1 MGKTELL
8 LISSFFCQ
16 TLSQIRPDSQ
26 AELSFKNLTK
36 ELFDNAK
43 QQEVIK
49 PAGPSSSQV
58 NSLVVDCMD
67 DEGIWTQLDI
77 ENQQFLKSY
86 IKEFCQNERP
96 DEEDNFVNEEP
107 AVYDTDDSLDDEES
121 LAEEEEEELSSEH
134 ESDDEQ
140 LDDEQASDEEA
151 SEMDLLENEDSEFDE
166 EAGDDTLFKPSKS
179 NSVNYDKEL
188 DEMDDEEEEEDES
201 EEANDEMMSEFQRKD
216 AQTKQ
221 KAKELEEEYLK
232 EKPWQLKGEVR
243 AGDRPQDSLLEEYV
257 DFESGARPLPVYTEE
272 FTKKLEDLVLQRVKT
287 NQFDDVEKKERKA
300 ELPFDYKRRIL
311 LETEKNKD
319 GLAKLYENE
328 YLKQKGA
335 SQKDE
340 NPVHKEIKEKMRRL
354 FMQLDSL
361 CNFNYVPKAAG
372 GEIKVINNLPA
383 INVEEAIP
391 EAVSDATLIAPQ
403 EVLPVQKRDL
413 KSDQEKNKTDRLRER
428 RLKKR
433 IIKEKIRFKEQQ
445 NGGQA
450 TNFKKKSK
458 ASDGNDKVKKSAK
471 DSEAVKSVFMK
482 TRKSR

>member
-1 MGKTELL
+1 MDLFKSLGPFL
-8 LISSFFCQ
+8 
-16 TLSQIRPDSQ
+16 RPDPQ
-26 AELSFKNLTK
+26 AEFAFKNLTK

-43 QQEVIK
+43 QQEGAK
-49 PAGPSSSQV
+49 HAGPVSGQV

-121 LAEEEEEELSSEH
+121 QVEDEELGSEH
-134 ESDDEQ
+134 GSDDEQ
-140 LDDEQASDEEA
+140 PDDEEASDEEA

-179 NSVNYDKEL
+179 NQVNYDKEL
-188 DEMDDEEEEEDES
+188 DELDGDEEEESD
-201 EEANDEMMSEFQRKD
+201 EANDEMMSEFQKKD
-216 AQTKQ
+216 AQTQQ

-272 FTKKLEDLVLQRVKT
+272 FTKKLEDLILQRVKT
-287 NQFDDVEKKERKA
+287 NKYDDVEKKERKE

-311 LETEKNKD
+311 LETEKNKE

-361 CNFNYVPKAAG
+361 CNFNYVPKAANS
-372 GEIKVINNLPA
+372 EIKVINNLPA

-403 EVLPVQKRDL
+403 ELLPVQKRDL
-413 KSDQEKNKTDRLRER
+413 KSDQEKDKTDRLRER

-433 IIKEKIRFKEQQ
+433 IIKEKVRFREQQ
-445 NGGQA
+445 NGSQA

-458 ASDGNDKVKKSAK
+458 TSDGNDKIKKSAK